1 MSDREF
7 TGFDVDTV
15 ADAVRQPP
23 LDDLWAAARARRRR
37 RAGGVALALVVAFA
51 SMAALPLAA
60 GTRGVDWA
68 GPDQPP
74 VRQDRGGQLFITGP
88 DSGVLV
94 QVRDDGCGRVLF
106 THTEDGGRSWSDYDA
121 ARYDSTRCGKDAEG
135 NPFGFPDFSVLGQRS
150 YLVRDGDRLQL
161 STDYGRTWREAEQ
174 AMVTVAAF
182 PEKARP
188 VFCQRSCGALRE
200 PVAVDPATG
209 TVYRL
214 DGRPPVP
221 YPPSSIYPAADG
233 TIWMTYWP
241 GELNGSMVVAR
252 STDRGATWNTWRP
265 AVGADVIAVTGVSDR
280 EAYLL
285 IAPPPPPGAQPMRV
299 EGTSQLLRTTDG
311 GRTWVDVGTDLPNS
325 LEMRSLVV
333 GSDGSLLLAES
344 GHMQM
349 ASSRSKAL
357 VSRDA
362 GRHFTTAREYDRLD
376 GAAGGAPGYV
386 WLYGRDDMTVL
397 GADHVQLTTDG
408 RDWTRFRLSD

>member
-7 TGFDVDTV
+7 TGFEVDTV

-23 LDDLWAAARARRRR
+23 LDDLWTAAYARRRR
-37 RAGGVALALVVAFA
+37 RAGGVALALVIAFA

-60 GTRGVDWA
+60 RTRGVEWA
-68 GPDQPP
+68 GPDQPR

-88 DSGVLV
+88 ESGVLV
-94 QVRDDGCGRVLF
+94 QQRDDACGLLLF
-106 THTEDGGRSWSDYDA
+106 THTEDGGRNWTDFDA

-135 NPFGFPDFSVLGQRS
+135 NPFASADFTVLGQRS
-150 YLVRDGDRLQL
+150 YLVRDGDRLRL
-161 STDYGRTWREAEQ
+161 STDYGRTWRDAERS
-174 AMVTVAAF
+174 MVAVVAF
-182 PEKARP
+182 PEKAQP
-188 VFCQRSCGALRE
+188 VFCQRNCGALRE
-200 PVAVDPATG
+200 PVAVDPSTG

-214 DGRPPVP
+214 NGRAPVP

-233 TIWMTYWP
+233 TIWVTYWP
-241 GELNGSMVVAR
+241 GEPNVMVVAR
-252 STDRGATWNTWRP
+252 STDRGATWDTWRP
-265 AVGADVIAVTGVSDR
+265 AAGTDVIAVTGVSDR

-285 IAPPPPPGAQPMRV
+285 IASPPVPGVQPMRA

-311 GRTWVDVGTDLPNS
+311 GRTWADVDTDLPAS
-325 LEMRSLVV
+325 LEDRSLVV

-349 ASSRSKAL
+349 TSSMSKTL

-362 GRHFTTAREYDRLD
+362 GRHFTTALEYDRLD
-376 GAAGGAPGYV
+376 GSAGGAPGYV

-408 RDWTRFRLSD
+408 KDWTRFRLPD